1 MRRSFT
7 MSSKQDSK
15 LSDKEIITEELSSM
29 DEELETGKA
38 RIFELEKE
46 REDCKIKEHSG
57 VKTDLEK
64 IETELN

>member
-1 MRRSFT
+1 
-7 MSSKQDSK
+7 
-15 LSDKEIITEELSSM
+15 M